1 MNLGKFLPSIAGIVA
16 FFKQNSSM
24 RKIGIKIVLFYVL
37 IFFVASSCV
46 GTKINKNKVIVT
58 NVPSKIENL
67 DSIKSSNIPTL
78 FELSPQGNKWVD
90 SVYNAMT
97 LEEKFGQLF
106 MVAAY
111 SNKDTV
117 HFNTID
123 KLIQENKIGGLIFF
137 QGGPVRQAKLTNRF
151 QSKSK
156 IPLFIGS
163 DAEWGLGMRLDSTYR
178 YPWNMTLGAIQDM
191 KLLEKVGLQM
201 GKQSKRL
208 GLQFNFAPVLDI
220 NTNPRNPII
229 GFRSFGEDK
238 FKVTERAIALMK
250 GVQSQGIFSTGKHFP
265 GHGDTETD
273 SHKGLPTINFSKERL
288 IDVEFYPYKKMF
300 HEGLSSVMVA
310 HLNVPSL
317 ESRPNYPSSISYN
330 VVTDILQKELGFKG
344 LIFTDAL
351 NMKSVSNFKL
361 PSEINFEAFMA
372 GNDVLLFPEDVPAA
386 IEKFKL
392 AYSLNLFTDER
403 LAFSVKKIL
412 KFKYKAGL
420 NSYKPI
426 VTENLYNDLNA
437 SENDALQYEL
447 YENAI
452 TVLKN
457 TAAVLPIK
465 NLDKQKIAYVKIGDD
480 SNDAFVLTLKKYAEI
495 TVIDDANLDSLQ
507 VKLQPFTTVI
517 IGYHKSDVAFRND
530 DLKSNELFKIN
541 FLAKNN
547 NVILDVFAKPYS
559 LLPITNFDDFEG
571 LVVSYQ
577 NSTIAQIVSAELI
590 FGAIEAKGKLPV
602 SINTSF
608 KVNDGLAT
616 EKLNR
621 LGFTTPENV
630 GMNAEILSK
639 IDAIANKAIN
649 GRMTPGIQ
657 VLVARKGK
665 VIYQKSFGHHTY
677 DKTIKVQDSD
687 IYDVAS
693 LTKILAT
700 LPNVMLQYDQQKIN
714 LETTLG
720 TMSPI
725 FNDSNKANI
734 NFKDLLSH
742 YAGLAAG
749 IPFYKATM
757 DKSKFPSE
765 VYFRKTSD
773 EQFSKRMT
781 DSLFIRNDFSDT
793 IMKMIVKSK
802 LSLKKEYKYSDLTF
816 MILKDYLEKTTG
828 KTLDVLIQENFYR
841 SLGMNNSSFNP
852 LAKFDKNRIPPT
864 ETDTYFRHQLLQGY
878 VNDLSA
884 ALEGG
889 VSGHAGVFSNAM
901 DVAKIMELYLQKGNY
916 GNQQY
921 FSEKTFEDFNTCYFC
936 AAGNRRGVGFDKP
949 QLGAEGPTCGCASMT
964 SFGHT
969 GYTGT
974 MAWADP
980 ETQIVYVFLS
990 NRTFPIAGE
999 NRLSKENIREDI
1011 QKVIYEAIIN

>member
-1 MNLGKFLPSIAGIVA
+1 MK
-16 FFKQNSSM
+16 
-24 RKIGIKIVLFYVL
+24 KIDIRIVLFYVL
-37 IFFVASSCV
+37 FLFVAASCV
-46 GTKINKNKVIVT
+46 GTKINKPKVILTNIPSVT
-58 NVPSKIENL
+58 ENL
-67 DSIKSSNIPTL
+67 DSKSPSNIPTL
-78 FELSPQGNKWVD
+78 FQISPEGNKWVD
-90 SVYNAMT
+90 SVYNAMN
-97 LEEKFGQLF
+97 LDERIGQLF

-117 HFNTID
+117 HFNAID
-123 KLIQENKIGGLIFF
+123 KLIKENKIGGLIFF
-137 QGGPVRQAKLTNRF
+137 QGGPVRQANLTNRF
-151 QSKSK
+151 QAKSK
-156 IPLFIGS
+156 IPLFIGN
-163 DAEWGLGMRLDSTYR
+163 DAEWGLNMRLDSTAR

-191 KLLEKVGLQM
+191 KLIEKVGVQM
-201 GKQSKRL
+201 GQQSKRL

-238 FKVTERAIALMK
+238 YKVTERAIALMK
-250 GVQSQGIFSTGKHFP
+250 GVQSQGVFSTGKHFP

-273 SHKGLPTINFSKERL
+273 SHKGLPTINATKERL
-288 IDVEFYPYKKMF
+288 EQVEFYPYKKMF

-330 VVTDILQKELGFKG
+330 VVTNILQKELGFKG

-351 NMKSVSNFKL
+351 NMKAISNASM

-372 GNDVLLFPEDVPAA
+372 GNDVLLFPEDVPSA
-386 IEKFKL
+386 IEKFKIG
-392 AYSLNLFTDER
+392 YSANLISEER

-420 NSYKPI
+420 NSFKPI
-426 VTENLYNDLNA
+426 ETANLFKDLNSA
-437 SENDALQYEL
+437 ENEALEYEL
-447 YENAI
+447 YENAV

-457 TAAVLPIK
+457 TASVLPIK
-465 NLDKQKIAYVKIGDD
+465 NLDKQKIAYIKIGDD
-480 SNDAFVLTLKKYAEI
+480 TNSSFISTLKKYAEV
-495 TVIDDANLDSLQ
+495 TVIADTNLDSLQ
-507 VKLQPFTTVI
+507 VKLKPFTTVI
-517 IGYHKSDVAFRND
+517 IGYHKSDVAFKNGELNSD
-530 DLKSNELFKIN
+530 ELFKIHS
-541 FLAKNN
+541 LARNN
-547 NVILDVFAKPYS
+547 NVILDIFAKPYS
-559 LLPITNFDDFEG
+559 LLPITYFDDIEG

-577 NSTIAQIVSAELI
+577 NSDIAQVVSAELI

-602 SINTSF
+602 SINTNF

-630 GMNAEILSK
+630 GMNSNILSK
-639 IDAIANKAIN
+639 IDLIAKKAISA
-649 GRMTPGIQ
+649 RMTPGIQ
-657 VLVARKGK
+657 VLVARNGK
-665 VIYQKSFGHHTY
+665 VIYQKSFGYHTY
-677 DKTIKVQDSD
+677 NNDLKVLDSD

-700 LPNVMLQYDQQKIN
+700 LPNVMQQYDQQKIN
-714 LETTLG
+714 METTLG

-725 FNDSNKANI
+725 FKNTNKQDI
-734 NFKDLLSH
+734 RFKELLSH
-742 YAGLAAG
+742 YAGLVAG
-749 IPFYKATM
+749 IPFYKATT
-757 DKSKFPSE
+757 DKTKFPSE
-765 VYFRKTSD
+765 RYFRKVSE
-773 EQFSKRMT
+773 EQFSKKMG
-781 DSLFIRNDFSDT
+781 DSLFIRNDFHDT

-802 LSLKKEYKYSDLTF
+802 LSLKKEYTYSDLTF
-816 MILKDYLEKTTG
+816 MILKDYLENTTG
-828 KTLDVLIQENFYR
+828 KKLDDLIQENFYQ
-841 SLGMNNSSFNP
+841 SLGMNNSTFNP
-852 LAKFDKNRIPPT
+852 LNKFDKNRIPPT
-864 ETDTYFRHQLLQGY
+864 ETDTYFRRQILQGY

-916 GNQQY
+916 GNHQY
-921 FSEKTFEDFNTCYFC
+921 FSEKTFNDFNTCYFC
-936 AAGNRRGVGFDKP
+936 AAGNRRGIGFDKP
-949 QLGAEGPTCGCASMT
+949 QLGAAGPTCGCASMT

-990 NRTFPIAGE
+990 NRTFPVAAE

-1011 QKVIYEAIIN
+1011 QKVIYESIVK